1 MLIKSEALRNAKQ
14 IIIGVNLDKNKYY
27 PIVDEFDGQN
37 ATVKSDL
44 FELKFS
50 NNKKGLTYAELFYYL
65 KGMLT
70 NIYEFNDYTIGF
82 QVECTLTDKPIVLH
96 PVLTGISELLCLQS
110 TQTWKLALVKN
121 NTVSY
126 PFKYDIEVSYKVQ
139 RREIFEKLC
148 HANHLVE
155 EL

>member
-1 MLIKSEALRNAKQ
+1 MIKSEALRNAKQ
-14 IIIGVNLDKNKYY
+14 IIVGVNIDKNKYY

-37 ATVKSDL
+37 VTIKSDL

-70 NIYEFNDYTIGF
+70 DIYEFNDYTIGF
-82 QVECTLTDKPIVLH
+82 QVECTLTDKPIVLL
-96 PVLTGISELLCLQS
+96 PVVTGISES
-110 TQTWKLALVKN
+110 AQTFKLALVKN
-121 NTVSY
+121 NSVSF
-126 PFKYDIEVSYKVQ
+126 PFKYDIEVSSRVQ
-139 RREIFEKLC
+139 QREIFEKLC

-155 EL
+155 EF

>member
-14 IIIGVNLDKNKYY
+14 IIVGVNLDKNEYY

-37 ATVKSDL
+37 ATIKNDL

-82 QVECTLTDKPIVLH
+82 QVEHALIDKPIVLL
-96 PVLTGISELLCLQS
+96 PVLTGIFKSM
-110 TQTWKLALVKN
+110 QTWKLALVKN

-126 PFKYDIEVSYKVQ
+126 PFKYDIESNYKVQ
-139 RREIFEKLC
+139 QREIFEKLC
-148 HANHLVE
+148 HANHLDK

>member
-1 MLIKSEALRNAKQ
+1 MLINSEALRNAKQ

-50 NNKKGLTYAELFYYL
+50 NDKKGLTYAELFYYL
-65 KGMLT
+65 KGILT

-82 QVECTLTDKPIVLH
+82 QVECTLTDKPIVLL
-96 PVLTGISELLCLQS
+96 PVVTGISPSLH
-110 TQTWKLALVKN
+110 TWKLALVKN
-121 NTVSY
+121 NTVSF
-126 PFKYDIEVSYKVQ
+126 PFKYDLEVSYKVQ
-139 RREIFEKLC
+139 QREIFEKLC
-148 HANHLVE
+148 HVNHLVE

>member
-1 MLIKSEALRNAKQ
+1 MLINSEALQNAKQ
-14 IIIGVNLDKNKYY
+14 IIVGVNLDKNKYC

-37 ATVKSDL
+37 VTIKSDL

-70 NIYEFNDYTIGF
+70 DIYEFNDYAFGF
-82 QVECTLTDKPIVLH
+82 QVECTLMDKPIVLL
-96 PVLTGISELLCLQS
+96 PLITGIFESA
-110 TQTWKLALVKN
+110 QTWKLALVKN
-121 NTVSY
+121 NTVSF
-126 PFKYDIEVSYKVQ
+126 PFKYDIEVSSQVQ
-139 RREIFEKLC
+139 QREIFEKLC
-148 HANHLVE
+148 HVNHLVE

>member
-14 IIIGVNLDKNKYY
+14 IIVGVNLDKNKYY
-27 PIVDEFDGQN
+27 PLIDEFDGQN
-37 ATVKSDL
+37 VTIKSDL
-44 FELKFS
+44 FEFKFS

-65 KGMLT
+65 RGMLS

-82 QVECTLTDKPIVLH
+82 QVECTLTDKPIVLV
-96 PVLTGISELLCLQS
+96 PVLTGIFKS

-121 NTVSY
+121 NTLSY
-126 PFKYDIEVSYKVQ
+126 PFKYDIELNYKVSH
-139 RREIFEKLC
+139 REIFEKLC
-148 HANHLVE
+148 HANHLDK

>member
-1 MLIKSEALRNAKQ
+1 MNYDMLIKSEALRNAKQ
-14 IIIGVNLDKNKYY
+14 IIVGVNLDKNKYY

-37 ATVKSDL
+37 ATIKNDL

-82 QVECTLTDKPIVLH
+82 QVECALIDKPIVLL
-96 PVLTGISELLCLQS
+96 PMLTGISES
-110 TQTWKLALVKN
+110 EQTWKLALVKN

-126 PFKYDIEVSYKVQ
+126 PFKYDIESNYKVQ
-139 RREIFEKLC
+139 QREIFEKLC
-148 HANHLVE
+148 HANHLDR

>member
-14 IIIGVNLDKNKYY
+14 IIVGVNLDKNKYY

-37 ATVKSDL
+37 ATIKNDL

-82 QVECTLTDKPIVLH
+82 QVECALIDKPIVLL
-96 PVLTGISELLCLQS
+96 PMLTGE
-110 TQTWKLALVKN
+110 QTWKLALVKN

-126 PFKYDIEVSYKVQ
+126 PFKYDIESNYKVQ
-139 RREIFEKLC
+139 QREIFEKLC
-148 HANHLVE
+148 HANHLDK

>member
-14 IIIGVNLDKNKYY
+14 IIVGVNLDKNKYY

-37 ATVKSDL
+37 ATIKNDL

-82 QVECTLTDKPIVLH
+82 QVECALIDKPIVLL
-96 PVLTGISELLCLQS
+96 PMLTGISES
-110 TQTWKLALVKN
+110 EQTWKLALVKN

-139 RREIFEKLC
+139 QREIFEKLC
-148 HANHLVE
+148 HANHLDK

>member
-1 MLIKSEALRNAKQ
+1 MVKSEVLRNANQ
-14 IIIGVNLDKNKYY
+14 IIVGMNIDKNKFY

-37 ATVKSDL
+37 VTIKSDL

-70 NIYEFNDYTIGF
+70 NIYGFNDYAFGF
-82 QVECTLTDKPIVLH
+82 QVECALTDKPIVLL
-96 PVLTGISELLCLQS
+96 PLITGISES

-121 NTVSY
+121 NTVSF
-126 PFKYDIEVSYKVQ
+126 PFKYEIEVSSQVQ

-148 HANHLVE
+148 RVNHLDKE
-155 EL
+155 F

>member
-1 MLIKSEALRNAKQ
+1 MLINSEALRNAKQ
-14 IIIGVNLDKNKYY
+14 IIVGVNLDKNKYY

-37 ATVKSDL
+37 ATIKNDL

-82 QVECTLTDKPIVLH
+82 QVECALTDKPIVLL
-96 PVLTGISELLCLQS
+96 PVLTGISPS

-121 NTVSY
+121 NTLSY
-126 PFKYDIEVSYKVQ
+126 PFKYDIELNYKVQ
-139 RREIFEKLC
+139 QREIFEKLC
-148 HANHLVE
+148 HANHLNK

>member
-1 MLIKSEALRNAKQ
+1 MNYDMLIKSEALRNAKQ
-14 IIIGVNLDKNKYY
+14 IIVGVNLDKNKYY

-37 ATVKSDL
+37 ATIKNDL

-82 QVECTLTDKPIVLH
+82 QVECALIDKPIVLL
-96 PVLTGISELLCLQS
+96 PMLTGISESEQI
-110 TQTWKLALVKN
+110 WKLALVKN

-126 PFKYDIEVSYKVQ
+126 PFKYDIESNYKVQ
-139 RREIFEKLC
+139 QREIFEKLC
-148 HANHLVE
+148 HANHLDR

>member
-14 IIIGVNLDKNKYY
+14 IIVGVNLDKNKYY
-27 PIVDEFDGQN
+27 PILDEFDSQN
-37 ATVKSDL
+37 VTIKSDL

-82 QVECTLTDKPIVLH
+82 QVECTLTDKPIVLL
-96 PVLTGISELLCLQS
+96 PVLTGISES
-110 TQTWKLALVKN
+110 EQTWKLALVKN

-126 PFKYDIEVSYKVQ
+126 PFKHDIEVNHKVQ
-139 RREIFEKLC
+139 QREIFEKLC
-148 HANHLVE
+148 HANHLDKE
-155 EL
+155 F

>member
-1 MLIKSEALRNAKQ
+1 MLINSEALRNTKQ
-14 IIIGVNLDKNKYY
+14 IIVGVNLDKNEYY
-27 PIVDEFDGQN
+27 PIIDEFDGQN
-37 ATVKSDL
+37 ATIKSDL

-82 QVECTLTDKPIVLH
+82 QVECTLLDKPIVLL
-96 PVLTGISELLCLQS
+96 PVVTGISPS
-110 TQTWKLALVKN
+110 MQTWKLALVKN
-121 NTVSY
+121 NTLIY
-126 PFKYDIEVSYKVQ
+126 PFKYDIESNYKVQ
-139 RREIFEKLC
+139 QREIFEKLC
-148 HANHLVE
+148 HVNHLVE

>member
-1 MLIKSEALRNAKQ
+1 MLINSEALRNAKQ

-37 ATVKSDL
+37 ATIKSDL

-50 NNKKGLTYAELFYYL
+50 NDKKGLTYAELFYYL

-82 QVECTLTDKPIVLH
+82 QVECTLIDKPIVLL
-96 PVLTGISELLCLQS
+96 PVVTGISPS
-110 TQTWKLALVKN
+110 MQTWKLALVKN
-121 NTVSY
+121 NTVSF
-126 PFKYDIEVSYKVQ
+126 PFKYDIEVSSQ
-139 RREIFEKLC
+139 EQQREIFEKLC
-148 HANHLVE
+148 HVNHLVE

>member
-1 MLIKSEALRNAKQ
+1 MIKSEALRNAKQ
-14 IIIGVNLDKNKYY
+14 IIVGVNIDKNKYY

-37 ATVKSDL
+37 VTIKSDL

-82 QVECTLTDKPIVLH
+82 QVECTLTDKPIVLL
-96 PVLTGISELLCLQS
+96 PVVTGISES
-110 TQTWKLALVKN
+110 AQTFKLALVKN
-121 NTVSY
+121 NSVSF
-126 PFKYDIEVSYKVQ
+126 PFKYDIEVSSRVQ
-139 RREIFEKLC
+139 QREIFEKLC

-155 EL
+155 EF

>member
-1 MLIKSEALRNAKQ
+1 MLINSEALRNAKQ
-14 IIIGVNLDKNKYY
+14 IIVGVNLDKNEYY

-37 ATVKSDL
+37 ATIKSDL

-70 NIYEFNDYTIGF
+70 NIYEFNDYAIGF
-82 QVECTLTDKPIVLH
+82 QVECALTDKPIVLL
-96 PVLTGISELLCLQS
+96 PVLTGISPS

-121 NTVSY
+121 NTLSY
-126 PFKYDIEVSYKVQ
+126 PFKYDIELNYKVQ
-139 RREIFEKLC
+139 QREIFEKLC
-148 HANHLVE
+148 HANHLNK

>member
-14 IIIGVNLDKNKYY
+14 IIVGVNLDKNKYY

-37 ATVKSDL
+37 ATIKTDL

-82 QVECTLTDKPIVLH
+82 QVECALIDKPIVLL
-96 PVLTGISELLCLQS
+96 PMLTGISES
-110 TQTWKLALVKN
+110 EQTWKLALVKN

-139 RREIFEKLC
+139 QREIFEKLC
-148 HANHLVE
+148 HANHLDK

>member
-1 MLIKSEALRNAKQ
+1 MIKSEALRNAKQ
-14 IIIGVNLDKNKYY
+14 IIVGVNIDKNKYY

-37 ATVKSDL
+37 VTIKSDL

-82 QVECTLTDKPIVLH
+82 QVECTLTDKPIVLL
-96 PVLTGISELLCLQS
+96 PVVTGIFESA
-110 TQTWKLALVKN
+110 QTFKLALVKN
-121 NTVSY
+121 NSVSF
-126 PFKYDIEVSYKVQ
+126 PFKYDIEVSSRVQ
-139 RREIFEKLC
+139 QREIFEKLC

-155 EL
+155 EF

>member
-1 MLIKSEALRNAKQ
+1 MLINSEALRNANQ
-14 IIIGVNLDKNKYY
+14 IVVGMNTDKNKFY

-37 ATVKSDL
+37 VTIKSDL

-70 NIYEFNDYTIGF
+70 DIYGFNDYAFGF
-82 QVECTLTDKPIVLH
+82 QVECTLIDKPIVLL
-96 PVLTGISELLCLQS
+96 PLITGISES
-110 TQTWKLALVKN
+110 AQTWKLALVKN
-121 NTVSY
+121 NTVSF
-126 PFKYDIEVSYKVQ
+126 PFKYEIEVSSQVQ

-148 HANHLVE
+148 HVNHLDKE
-155 EL
+155 F

>member
-1 MLIKSEALRNAKQ
+1 MVKSEALRNAKQ
-14 IIIGVNLDKNKYY
+14 IIVGVNLDKNKYY

-37 ATVKSDL
+37 ATIKSDL

-65 KGMLT
+65 KGILT

-82 QVECTLTDKPIVLH
+82 QVECTLTDKPIVLL
-96 PVLTGISELLCLQS
+96 PVVTGISPS
-110 TQTWKLALVKN
+110 MQTWKLALVKN

-126 PFKYDIEVSYKVQ
+126 PFKYDIEVSSQ
-139 RREIFEKLC
+139 EQQREIFEKLC
-148 HANHLVE
+148 HANHLDKE
-155 EL
+155 F

>member
-1 MLIKSEALRNAKQ
+1 MIIKSEVLQNAKQ
-14 IIIGVNLDKNKYY
+14 IIVGVNLDKNKYY
-27 PIVDEFDGQN
+27 PIVDEFDGHN
-37 ATVKSDL
+37 VTIKTDL

-65 KGMLT
+65 KGILT

-82 QVECTLTDKPIVLH
+82 QVECTLTDKLIVLL
-96 PVLTGISELLCLQS
+96 PMLTGISES

-126 PFKYDIEVSYKVQ
+126 PFKYEIEVNHKVQ
-139 RREIFEKLC
+139 QREIFEKLC
-148 HANHLVE
+148 HVNHLDKE
-155 EL
+155 F

>member
-1 MLIKSEALRNAKQ
+1 MIKSEALKNAKQ
-14 IIIGVNLDKNKYY
+14 IIVGVNLDKNKYY

-37 ATVKSDL
+37 VTIKNDL

-82 QVECTLTDKPIVLH
+82 QAECTLIDKPVVLL
-96 PVLTGISELLCLQS
+96 PVLTGISES
-110 TQTWKLALVKN
+110 TQTLKLAIVKN
-121 NTVSY
+121 NTLSY
-126 PFKYDIEVSYKVQ
+126 PYKYDIEVSSQVQ
-139 RREIFEKLC
+139 QREIFEKLC
-148 HANHLVE
+148 HANHLDEVF
-155 EL
+155 

>member
-1 MLIKSEALRNAKQ
+1 MIKSEALRNAEQ
-14 IIIGVNLDKNKYY
+14 IIVGMNLDKNKYY

-37 ATVKSDL
+37 VTFKSDL

-50 NNKKGLTYAELFYYL
+50 NNKKGLSYAELFYYL

-70 NIYEFNDYTIGF
+70 NIYEFNDYAFGF
-82 QVECTLTDKPIVLH
+82 QVECTLTDKPIVLL
-96 PVLTGISELLCLQS
+96 PLITGISES
-110 TQTWKLALVKN
+110 AQTWKLALVKN
-121 NTVSY
+121 NTVSF
-126 PFKYDIEVSYKVQ
+126 PFKYDIEVSYEVQ

-148 HANHLVE
+148 RVNHLVE

>member
-14 IIIGVNLDKNKYY
+14 IIVGVNLDKNEYY

-37 ATVKSDL
+37 ATIKNDL

-82 QVECTLTDKPIVLH
+82 QVECALTDKPIVLL
-96 PVLTGISELLCLQS
+96 PMLTGISES
-110 TQTWKLALVKN
+110 EQTWKLALVKN

-126 PFKYDIEVSYKVQ
+126 PFKYDIESNYKVQ
-139 RREIFEKLC
+139 QREIFEKLC
-148 HANHLVE
+148 HANHLDR

>member
-14 IIIGVNLDKNKYY
+14 IIVGVNLDKNKYY

-37 ATVKSDL
+37 ATIKNDL

-82 QVECTLTDKPIVLH
+82 QVECALTDKPIVLL
-96 PVLTGISELLCLQS
+96 PMLTGISES
-110 TQTWKLALVKN
+110 EQTWKLALVKN

-126 PFKYDIEVSYKVQ
+126 PFKYDIESNYKVQ
-139 RREIFEKLC
+139 QREIFEKLC
-148 HANHLVE
+148 HANHLDK